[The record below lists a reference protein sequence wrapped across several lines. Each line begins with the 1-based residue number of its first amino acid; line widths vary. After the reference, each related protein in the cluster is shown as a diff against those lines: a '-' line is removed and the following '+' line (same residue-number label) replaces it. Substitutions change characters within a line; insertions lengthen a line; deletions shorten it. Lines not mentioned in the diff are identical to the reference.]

1 MKIALTTLV
10 LSALILVG
18 WVENTSNPTSSGPQ
32 LTRLS
37 TSPNWVKLPGD
48 KGQDFSVDSEYS
60 AQKLITGKDGGVIKL
75 NVKIKRPGHKFGD
88 FEIKT
93 IVNVEKHSFPDNEE
107 RLFTITLNPNNAY
120 LNISPSPNTLYK
132 HIKVDWEIKG
142 IDVSD
147 INPDTFNF
155 FYVGDSNEMLETSK
169 EELTVDNNKHKIKVK
184 NAVIDPTT
192 TEDTPDGAW
201 YGFTR

>member
-1 MKIALTTLV
+1 MKTILFSLLFSTII
-10 LSALILVG
+10 LIG
-18 WVENTSNPTSSGPQ
+18 YSNDSSNLTSSDEQ
-32 LTRLS
+32 ITQKS
-37 TSPNWVKLPGD
+37 TSQNWVTLPGD
-48 KGQDFSVDSEYS
+48 KGEDFSVDSEYS
-60 AQKLITGKDGGVIKL
+60 AQKLITGEDGGVIKL
-75 NVKIKRPGHKFGD
+75 NIKIKRPDHKYGD

-93 IVNVEKHSFPDNEE
+93 KVKVEKHSFPDNEE
-107 RLFTITLNPNNAY
+107 RLFTITLNPNYAY

-147 INPDTFNF
+147 INPETFNF
-155 FYVGDSNEMLETSK
+155 FYVGDSNEMLETTK
-169 EELTVDNNKHKIKVK
+169 EVLAVDNNKHKIKVK

-192 TEDTPDGAW
+192 TGDTPDGAW

>member
-18 WVENTSNPTSSGPQ
+18 WVENTSNPISSGPQ

-60 AQKLITGKDGGVIKL
+60 EQKLITGNDGGVIKL
-75 NVKIKRPGHKFGD
+75 NIKIKRPGHKFGD

-93 IVNVEKHSFPDNEE
+93 NVKVEKYSFPDNEE

-142 IDVSD
+142 INVSD

>member
-10 LSALILVG
+10 LSALILEG
-18 WVENTSNPTSSGPQ
+18 WVENTFNPTSSGPQ

-60 AQKLITGKDGGVIKL
+60 AQKLITGNDGGVIKL
-75 NVKIKRPGHKFGD
+75 NIKIKRPGHKFGD

-155 FYVGDSNEMLETSK
+155 FYVGDSNEMLETLK